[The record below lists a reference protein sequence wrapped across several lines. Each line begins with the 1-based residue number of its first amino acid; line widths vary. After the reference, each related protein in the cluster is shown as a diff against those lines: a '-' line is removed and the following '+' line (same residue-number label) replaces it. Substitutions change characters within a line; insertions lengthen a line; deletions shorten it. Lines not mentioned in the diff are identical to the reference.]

1 MVEVVCLR
9 MNCGG
14 LKRQRTTAVTINMT
28 VVVIKS
34 DYLLETP
41 IESDTT
47 RSGENVLGAVP
58 FALMSFGRPTDNQQ
72 ATWETRESSEAIR
85 QIRQNFVRCWRKD
98 MVRSHGRP

>member
-1 MVEVVCLR
+1 
-9 MNCGG
+9 
-14 LKRQRTTAVTINMT
+14 MT

>member
-1 MVEVVCLR
+1 
-9 MNCGG
+9 
-14 LKRQRTTAVTINMT
+14 MT

-58 FALMSFGRPTDNQQ
+58 FALIELRTTNGQSAGNLGNQRVLRGHTSDPPKLRKMLAERYGPISW
-72 ATWETRESSEAIR
+72 ATMRLSDGELIESIET
-85 QIRQNFVRCWRKD
+85 NKKD
-98 MVRSHGRP
+98 ELSKSR